1 MPELSRFYG
10 ITIRMY
16 FREHGPPHFHA
27 EYGEQKALIGIQDL
41 AMLKGTL
48 SPRAR
53 GLVIEWASLH
63 QAELQQAWERARRY
77 ESPGTI
83 APLA

>member
-1 MPELSRFYG
+1 MPELSQFYG

-27 EYGEQKALIGIQDL
+27 EYGAQEALIRIRDL
-41 AMLKGTL
+41 AVLKGSL

-53 GLVIEWASLH
+53 GLVVEWASLH
-63 QAELQQAWERARRY
+63 QAELQQAWERVRRH

-83 APLA
+83 APLD

>member
-16 FREHGPPHFHA
+16 FREHDPPHFHA
-27 EYGEQKALIGIQDL
+27 EYGGAQALFRMADL
-41 AMLKGTL
+41 AMARGQLP
-48 SPRAR
+48 PRAR
-53 GLVIEWASLH
+53 GLVVEWASLH
-63 QAELQQAWERARRY
+63 LEELQRAWERVRRH
-77 ESPGTI
+77 EAPGTI